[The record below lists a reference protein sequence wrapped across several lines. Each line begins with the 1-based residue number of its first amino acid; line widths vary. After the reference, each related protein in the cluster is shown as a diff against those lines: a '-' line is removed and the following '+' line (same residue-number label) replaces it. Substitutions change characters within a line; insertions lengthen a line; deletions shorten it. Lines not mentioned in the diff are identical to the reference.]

1 MAIGRSMETEW
12 NHKTNRQRLFPLC
25 LGKEGI
31 KPILLCSPDTSKL
44 RTNFLDKQGK
54 SG

>member
-1 MAIGRSMETEW
+1 MAIVMSMETEG

-31 KPILLCSPDTSKL
+31 KLILLCFPGTGKL
-44 RTNFLDKQGK
+44 RTKFLDK
-54 SG
+54 

>member
-1 MAIGRSMETEW
+1 MVIDRSMETEG
-12 NHKTNRQRLFPLC
+12 NHKTKRERRFLLC

-31 KPILLCSPDTSKL
+31 KPILLCFPGTSKL
-44 RTNFLDKQGK
+44 RAKLLDKQGK